1 MIPATAHKQASQI
14 AGPAIND
21 YTNFNYRSIINDT
34 SSERT
39 FPLSSDTILPLLPF
53 HLGPDSSYPLAFLFL
68 FFFCFSFLP
77 WCDVY
82 FNAAL
87 RLGQQIKMK
96 RFPVCLLPQSC

>member
-68 FFFCFSFLP
+68 FFSVFLFFRGVMCTLMP
-77 WCDVY
+77 RYDSA
-82 FNAAL
+82 NKS
-87 RLGQQIKMK
+87 R
-96 RFPVCLLPQSC
+96 